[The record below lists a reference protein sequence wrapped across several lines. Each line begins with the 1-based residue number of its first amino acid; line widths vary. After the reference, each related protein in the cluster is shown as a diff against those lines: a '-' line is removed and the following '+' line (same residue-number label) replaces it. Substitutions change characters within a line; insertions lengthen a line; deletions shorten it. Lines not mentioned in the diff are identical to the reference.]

1 MAFLITCIDKENS
14 LELRLATREKHI
26 DYLKGIGDKL
36 ILAGPILDKK
46 DLPCGTV
53 LILDFNDINQVNSI
67 LKKDPYNE
75 VNLFKDLQI
84 TRFKKVL

>member
-1 MAFLITCIDKENS
+1 MAFLVTCIDKENS

-26 DYLKGIGDKL
+26 NYLKGIGDKV

-53 LILDFNDINQVNSI
+53 LILDFNKLKLLVFEDLFIFNHMLLSI
-67 LKKDPYNE
+67 KTLY
-75 VNLFKDLQI
+75 
-84 TRFKKVL
+84 